1 VPKLG
6 NKCPSREEYHT
17 FESQFCLRECGAE
30 RQCVPASVLVHI
42 ANKAWTEKHVGDY
55 ISVTSLLGCLREL
68 YLERTEN
75 WYQEPPTSWYSIR
88 GTLLH
93 TILENPDFRGLVDDM
108 GRYLLRLTKAEMINP
123 KVMRLWLEAEANLLQ
138 LANLLPEQYHV
149 PDWESEVEYEMSL
162 GVIDGKERWI
172 HGTLDVIRRAAQEI
186 IDYKTMA
193 DKGLP
198 YIGKYGVKPEHEI
211 QFNIYRLLA
220 ERGWPVGQRDT
231 YVPFQV
237 KRIKAYYLSMMQIIG
252 TGATMVEQ
260 TPWLASEPKTYS
272 SEVSREVLNERDDVV
287 VKRGKRRGSN
297 DPNDY
302 QLSHKTKYRLTYAV
316 PDVRLLD
323 LDEVYKFVV
332 DKATILFRAF
342 DHGEVPPLPSV
353 EMQLWKCDTYCPVKK
368 FCDVICAQ
376 RGEERAKVETEKDEI
391 PIEGD

>member
-1 VPKLG
+1 
-6 NKCPSREEYHT
+6 
-17 FESQFCLRECGAE
+17 
-30 RQCVPASVLVHI
+30 
-42 ANKAWTEKHVGDY
+42 
-55 ISVTSLLGCLREL
+55 
-68 YLERTEN
+68 
-75 WYQEPPTSWYSIR
+75 
-88 GTLLH
+88 
-93 TILENPDFRGLVDDM
+93 
-108 GRYLLRLTKAEMINP
+108 
-123 KVMRLWLEAEANLLQ
+123 
-138 LANLLPEQYHV
+138 
-149 PDWESEVEYEMSL
+149 
-162 GVIDGKERWI
+162 VIDGKERWI